1 MRKNLFITITALLL
15 VGLMAVPAF
24 AQETVLDFVWFS
36 DGVEGEVLKDII
48 DDYQEENPDVE
59 FNIIEVPYNELNT
72 KIKTMVAGGNPPD
85 LARVSNPGELSSALL
100 NLNDSIGQDYLDN
113 FVEST
118 HPYVMV
124 DGEMLAVPID
134 VTANGIIYN
143 KDYFEAAGID
153 VPDTEEELDD
163 LWTWEEWANA
173 LEKVVEESNARYG
186 LAYDYSPHRWSTLLY
201 QAGGSF
207 FSKDWSE
214 VTINSPEG
222 ERAVEFF
229 VELHDRNIIPES
241 IWLGGENPNTLFR
254 SGLTAMHFAGNWMLT
269 NYRDNIENFD
279 WGVAYMPKG
288 KIRSSVVGG
297 KFVAGFKDSDNKEAA
312 VDFLKY
318 FSSQKV
324 NAKFCEESLFLS
336 ARTDNSKL
344 NYSFGSD
351 MFEIFSNELAV
362 SPPEA
367 GSDWAYNEA
376 MSRIYDDIRQ
386 NVVKSIQKEI
396 TPKEAV
402 ENIEELAE
410 SEIEDMEN

>member
-24 AQETVLDFVWFS
+24 AQKTVLDFVWFS
-36 DGVEGEVLKDII
+36 DGVEGEVLRDII
-48 DDYQEENPDVE
+48 EDYKKENPDVE
-59 FNIIEVPYNELNT
+59 FNIIEVPYNDLNT

-100 NLNDSIGQDYLDN
+100 NLNKSIGQDYLDN

-124 DGEMLAVPID
+124 DGKMLAVPID

-173 LEKVVEESNARYG
+173 LEKVVAESNARYG

-269 NYRDNIENFD
+269 NYRENIENFD
-279 WGVAYMPKG
+279 WGVAYMPKD

-297 KFVAGFKDSDNKEAA
+297 KFVAGFKDSDDKEAA

-386 NVVKSIQKEI
+386 NIVKSIQHEI
-396 TPKEAV
+396 TAKEAV
-402 ENIEELAE
+402 ENMEELAE
-410 SEIEDMEN
+410 SEIEDLEN

>member
-1 MRKNLFITITALLL
+1 MRKNLFITITVLFL
-15 VGLMAVPAF
+15 VGLLAVPAF

-36 DGVEGEVLKDII
+36 DGVEGEVLRDII
-48 DDYQEENPDVE
+48 DDYQEENPNVE

-100 NLNDSIGQDYLDN
+100 NLNESIGQDYLDN

-124 DGEMLAVPID
+124 DGKMLAVPID

-163 LWTWEEWANA
+163 LWTWEEWADA

-297 KFVAGFKDSDNKEAA
+297 KFVAGFKDSDNKEAS

-318 FSSQKV
+318 FSSQDV

>member
-36 DGVEGEVLKDII
+36 DGVEGEVLRDII
-48 DDYQEENPDVE
+48 DDYKEENPNVD

-100 NLNDSIGQDYLDN
+100 NLNESIGQDYLDN
-113 FVEST
+113 FVKST
-118 HPYVMV
+118 HPYVLV
-124 DGEMLAVPID
+124 DGKMLGVPID

-186 LAYDYSPHRWSTLLY
+186 LAYDFSPHRWSTLLY

-207 FSKDWSE
+207 FSRDWSE
-214 VTINSPEG
+214 ITINSPEG

-254 SGLTAMHFAGNWMLT
+254 SGLTAMHFAGNWMMT

-288 KIRSSVVGG
+288 EIRSSVVGG
-297 KFVAGFKDSDNKEAA
+297 KYVAGFKDSDNKEAA
-312 VDFLKY
+312 VDFMKY
-318 FSSQKV
+318 FSSQEV

-336 ARTDNSKL
+336 ARTDNNKL

-386 NVVKSIQKEI
+386 NIVKSIQKEI

-410 SEIEDMEN
+410 SEIEEMEN

>member
-24 AQETVLDFVWFS
+24 AQKTVLDFVWFS

-48 DDYQEENPDVE
+48 DDYQQENPDVK

-85 LARVSNPGELSSALL
+85 LARVSNPGELSAALL

-113 FVEST
+113 FVKST

-124 DGEMLAVPID
+124 DGKMLAVPID

-214 VTINSPEG
+214 VTINSNEG

-288 KIRSSVVGG
+288 KTRSSVVGG
-297 KFVAGFKDSDNKEAA
+297 KFVAGFKDSDSKKEA
-312 VDFLKY
+312 VDFIKY

-336 ARTDNSKL
+336 ARTDNNKL

-362 SPPEA
+362 SPAVA
-367 GSDWAYNEA
+367 GSDWAYNEV
-376 MSRIYDDIRQ
+376 MSVIYDEIR
-386 NVVKSIQKEI
+386 NTLVESIQHEI

-402 ENIEELAE
+402 EKIGELAK
-410 SEIEDMEN
+410 SEIEEMEN